1 MIPRAAGLARA
12 AGPFILVWLALHMA
26 VLAMLVL
33 GWGLAVALK
42 ALLGWLL
49 HALAFV
55 IFVASGV
62 ALAVWLWKVAAQPRR
77 LPRPA

>member
-12 AGPFILVWLALHMA
+12 AGPFLLVWLALHVA

-42 ALLGWLL
+42 ALLGWVFHTLV
-49 HALAFV
+49 FV
-55 IFVASGV
+55 VFLASGV
-62 ALAVWLWKVAAQPRR
+62 ALAVWLWKAAQPRR